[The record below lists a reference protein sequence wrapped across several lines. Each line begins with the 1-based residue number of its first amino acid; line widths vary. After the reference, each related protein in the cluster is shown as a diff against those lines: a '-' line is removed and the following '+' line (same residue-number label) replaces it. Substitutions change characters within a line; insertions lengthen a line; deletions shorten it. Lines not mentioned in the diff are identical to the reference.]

1 MHEHYHGLTPEQQKE
16 YDEIPTM
23 DCTPVNDLILG
34 VLVKLR
40 NDHPELDL
48 NQKQHIRDALW
59 TAWSI
64 AYKIEYCID

>member
-1 MHEHYHGLTPEQQKE
+1 MTDQEAQEYIDSIPE
-16 YDEIPTM
+16 M
-23 DCTPVNDLILG
+23 DCTPVNDLILQ

-59 TAWSI
+59 KAWSI
-64 AYKIEYCID
+64 AYRIEYCID